1 MGPLFER
8 GKIRMQRRQMKY
20 TAGGIEFTFQH
31 PGLRLAARIKDTSR
45 DQYGHLADEPLFTQL
60 MEHVIVF
67 PKTTWE
73 WWDAEP
79 EREDIMKEV
88 FAEALRF
95 LIVRPKD
102 ESARMGEES
111 GEKLDVLETRS

>member
-1 MGPLFER
+1 
-8 GKIRMQRRQMKY
+8 MQRRQMKY

-31 PGLRLAARIKDTSR
+31 PGLRLATRIKDTSR
-45 DQYGHLADEPLFTQL
+45 DQHGHLADEPLFTQL

-102 ESARMGEES
+102 EPARVGEES
-111 GEKLDVLETRS
+111 